1 MDISSRF
8 KKRQGFTLIEIIIV
22 VVILGILAA
31 VALPKLTENIG
42 KAAAAEAF
50 QVGGATAK
58 AYDRC
63 LADQSGGTAV
73 TNAMAAACAAFGTGN
88 NTLNMTAP
96 PATNF
101 TYALSVAGTT
111 LTLTATAVAQNGLSN
126 ADTVIFTYAGDTG
139 VVTKACAGQFT
150 NMCK

>member
-1 MDISSRF
+1 MNMTGF

-42 KAAAAEAF
+42 KATAAEAF
-50 QVGGATAK
+50 QVGGAVGK

-63 LADQSGGTAV
+63 LADQSGGVAV
-73 TNAMAAACAAFGTGN
+73 TNAMALNC
-88 NTLNMTAP
+88 NTFALLNMQTP
-96 PATNF
+96 PDTNF
-101 TYALSVAGTT
+101 TYALSGPGAGVT
-111 LTLTATAVAQNGLSN
+111 LVLTATAQAKNGLTGDDIIKFS
-126 ADTVIFTYAGDTG
+126 YAGDTG
-139 VVTKACAGQFT
+139 VVTKTCAAGSHIA